1 MQIINVVIVGNDENS
16 EYIKNSKFVSK
27 VYFAPRDIK
36 FNTFRELAE
45 TGEKEIARLEGAKE
59 EW

>member
-1 MQIINVVIVGNDENS
+1 MHETIT
-16 EYIKNSKFVSK
+16 
-27 VYFAPRDIK
+27 
-36 FNTFRELAE
+36 TFRELAE